1 MSNENF
7 NPLELLRNKF
17 RYPFPTLKNPHADEL
32 QQITENHWIDGEYLW
47 LYKNNPQIRK
57 KYKKTLTAHIAAQW
71 FPTAPIERFKPI
83 CRLMLWTLYND
94 DLYEEEEPENIEYVH
109 TQSIAILNGEISARQ
124 SGIPLGNML
133 ASLREELLQFI
144 PQESILRFSG
154 MISRYFDGLKTEL
167 EYKRNKKF
175 PTVADCIALRED
187 SICLYPFLQLT
198 EVETGI
204 VLPPEI
210 HEHPVVRRLQ
220 ALACHLVTFFNEV
233 QSVVKDEA
241 TGSIYYNIVKVI
253 QNEQGL
259 SLEEACL
266 EDLRLHNEDL
276 KEFVTLQASLPDFG
290 IWHEAVVN
298 WVHYMSMVLSGWK
311 NISTKLARYNAMEFP
326 NTEELREKLN
336 KRLPESKEINQ
347 TTPIFLNK

>member
-7 NPLELLRNKF
+7 NTLELLHRKF
-17 RYPFPTLKNPHADEL
+17 RYPFPTLKNPHADQL
-32 QQITENHWIDGEYLW
+32 QEITENEWIDGEYFW
-47 LYKNNPQIRK
+47 LYKDNPDLRK
-57 KYKKTLTAHIAAQW
+57 KYKKTKTAHIAAQW
-71 FPTAPIERFKPI
+71 FPTASIERFRPV

-94 DLYEEEEPENIEYVH
+94 DLYEESEPDDIDYVH
-109 TQSIAILNGEISARQ
+109 TQSIAILNGEITATQ
-124 SGIPLGNML
+124 STIPLGSML
-133 ASLREELLQFI
+133 ASLRQELLPFI
-144 PQESILRFSG
+144 PQESISRFAR
-154 MISRYFDGLKTEL
+154 MISRYFTGLKTEL
-167 EYKRNKKF
+167 KYKKNKTF
-175 PTVADCIALRED
+175 PTVSECIALRED

-204 VLPPEI
+204 ILPSEI
-210 HEHPVVRRLQ
+210 HEHPVICRLQ

-253 QNEQGL
+253 QNERHI

-276 KEFVTLQASLPDFG
+276 KEFVTLQATLPDFG
-290 IWHEAVVN
+290 IWHEAVIN

-311 NISTKLARYNAMEFP
+311 NISTKLDRYNNMEFP
-326 NTEELREKLN
+326 NAMELKKKL
-336 KRLPESKEINQ
+336 SQI
-347 TTPIFLNK
+347 

>member
-1 MSNENF
+1 MNT
-7 NPLELLRNKF
+7 LELLNTHFK
-17 RYPFPTLKNPHADEL
+17 YPFPTLKNPNADYL
-32 QQITENHWIDGEYLW
+32 QEITENQWIDGEYLW
-47 LYKNNPQIRK
+47 LYENNPDLRK
-57 KYKKTLTAHIAAQW
+57 KYKKTKTAHIAAQW

-94 DLYEEEEPENIEYVH
+94 DLYEESEPNDIENVRA
-109 TQSIAILNGEISARQ
+109 QSIAILNGKISATE
-124 SGIPLGNML
+124 STIPLGAML
-133 ASLREELLQFI
+133 TSLRQELLQFI
-144 PQESILRFSG
+144 PEESIFRFSQ
-154 MISRYFDGLKTEL
+154 MINRYFTGLETEL
-167 EYKRNKKF
+167 KYKKNKIF
-175 PTVADCIALRED
+175 PTITECIALREN

-210 HEHPVVRRLQ
+210 HEHPVICRLQ
-220 ALACHLVTFFNEV
+220 ALACHLVTYFNEV

-253 QNEQGL
+253 QNERQI

-276 KEFVTLQASLPDFG
+276 KEFVQLQASLPDFG
-290 IWHEAVVN
+290 VWQDAVVN

-311 NISTKLARYNAMEFP
+311 NISTKLPRYNAMEFP
-326 NTEELREKLN
+326 EVKELKEKLN
-336 KRLPESKEINQ
+336 QI
-347 TTPIFLNK
+347 

>member
-1 MSNENF
+1 MNNEKF
-7 NPLELLRNKF
+7 NTLELLHRKF
-17 RYPFPTLKNPHADEL
+17 RYPFPTLKNPHAEL
-32 QQITENHWIDGEYLW
+32 LQEITETQWIDGEYLW
-47 LYKNNPQIRK
+47 LYENNPDLRK
-57 KYKKTLTAHIAAQW
+57 KYKKTKTAHIAAQW
-71 FPTAPIERFKPI
+71 FPTASAERFKPI

-94 DLYEEEEPENIEYVH
+94 DLYEESEPDHIDYVH
-109 TQSIAILNGEISARQ
+109 AQSVAILNGEISAAQ
-124 SGIPLGNML
+124 STIPLGSML
-133 ASLREELLQFI
+133 ASLRQELLQFI
-144 PQESILRFSG
+144 PQESISRFAQ
-154 MISRYFDGLKTEL
+154 MISRYFNGLKTESI
-167 EYKRNKKF
+167 YKKNKIF
-175 PTVADCIALRED
+175 PTITECIALRED

-204 VLPPEI
+204 ILPPEI
-210 HEHPVVRRLQ
+210 HDHPVIRRLQ

-253 QNEQGL
+253 QNERQI

-311 NISTKLARYNAMEFP
+311 NISTKLDRYNALEFP
-326 NTEELREKLN
+326 EANELKDKL
-336 KRLPESKEINQ
+336 KQ
-347 TTPIFLNK
+347 M